1 MSRKNSKPPYR
12 ALAVSLASTALLL
25 AWGATQVD
33 GLGWSALQNRL
44 LLPLLRL
51 LLFIGIGLVVAQAIE
66 YMGWTKKLAI
76 TARPLFRFANLG
88 DRCGAVFS
96 TAFFSGVAANAML
109 VDFFNDGK
117 LSRRQVFLTN
127 FINQFPAYLLHL
139 PTTFFIVLP
148 LTGMAGVLYFALTF
162 LALAVRVIL
171 FALYGRFFV
180 KEVESS
186 ESGIPEESDGRFSA
200 DNSKH
205 ERKRKGG
212 DLLSSIKKKL
222 PARFATIIVYVAP
235 IYTAV
240 YLIGAMGWFD
250 VARDWLAKFVT
261 VKFIPVEALSVVIL
275 SFVAEFSSGFAAA
288 GALMHSGAISTKETV
303 LALLIGNVIA
313 FPIRALR
320 HQLPHYM
327 GVFSPGM
334 GAQILLLGQFF
345 RVASIVAVGAAY
357 YVL

>member
-1 MSRKNSKPPYR
+1 MR
-12 ALAVSLASTALLL
+12 ARLIFPLIRLL
-25 AWGATQVD
+25 A
-33 GLGWSALQNRL
+33 
-44 LLPLLRL
+44 
-51 LLFIGIGLVVAQAIE
+51 FIGIGLVVAQAIE
-66 YMGWTKKLAI
+66 YVGWTKKLAI

-109 VDFFNDGK
+109 VDFYAERK
-117 LSRRQVFLTN
+117 LNRSQVFLTN

-148 LTGMAGVLYFALTF
+148 LTGMAGALYFALTF
-162 LALAVRVIL
+162 LALLVRVVL

-180 KEVESS
+180 KDVEAAG
-186 ESGIPEESDGRFSA
+186 SGDPDESDDRFLA
-200 DNSKH
+200 DDSKR
-205 ERKRKGG
+205 ERKRKSG
-212 DLLSSIKKKL
+212 DFFSSVKKRL
-222 PARFATIIVYVAP
+222 PARFVTIIVYVTP
-235 IYTAV
+235 IYTAT
-240 YLIGAMGWFD
+240 YLVGAMGWFD
-250 VARDWLAKFVT
+250 VARDWLARFVT
-261 VKFIPVEALSVVIL
+261 VKFVPVEALSVVIL

-288 GALMHSGAISTKETV
+288 GALMHAGAISTKETV
-303 LALLIGNVIA
+303 LALLLGNIIA

-345 RVASIVAVGAAY
+345 RVASIVAVGAIY
-357 YVL
+357 YVAG